1 MLKTLIEGFLLGLS
15 TGTICLATC
24 APIYLPYLIS
34 EDRSL
39 KKSFYKVMEISGGR
53 FLAYLLFGAAAGWL
67 GSIVPNQQRTLFTGI
82 SYILIS
88 IFLVLN
94 VVRTQKAAK
103 CCKVPAW
110 SKFTSSAFV
119 LGIVTGVNFCPS
131 FLIALTKSLDL
142 GGVIGGTLLF
152 MGFFVGTTIFLLPLA
167 FGGMLTAVNKVKIIA
182 RYASILIAIWFIWQ
196 GGHNIYKAW
205 QDSKA
210 AIISPMDLKYSA
222 FIFTTPQDS
231 LYANALSDSLAKV
244 YRGKPIVI
252 KYTVFNP
259 EQVYFSPL
267 YTVLYINAAL
277 WKDEYEKV
285 LDKNN
290 YVIIPTGFSIP
301 QAVNFLKSYDF
312 KVKKEKG
319 FHWSFVERPHKKK

>member
-1 MLKTLIEGFLLGLS
+1 MMLKTLIEGFLLGLS

-24 APIYLPYLIS
+24 APIYLPYLVS

-39 KKSFYKVMEISGGR
+39 KKSFLKVMEISGGR
-53 FLAYLLFGAAAGWL
+53 FFAYLMFGAAAGWL
-67 GSIVPNQQRTLFTGI
+67 GSVMPNQQRTLFTGI
-82 SYILIS
+82 SFILIS

-167 FGGMLTAVNKVKIIA
+167 FGGMLTAIGKVKIAA

-196 GGHNIYKAW
+196 GGININKAW
-205 QDSKA
+205 QDKQA
-210 AIISPMDLKYSA
+210 VVISPVEAKFKA
-222 FIFTTPQDS
+222 FVISSPQDS
-231 LYANALSDSLAKV
+231 LYAQALSDSLCKV
-244 YRGKPIVI
+244 YPAPPKVI
-252 KYTVFNP
+252 IYTVLNP
-259 EQVYFSPL
+259 QALYFAPDL
-267 YTVLYINAAL
+267 TVLYITASL
-277 WKDEYEKV
+277 WKAEYEKD
-285 LDKNN
+285 LAKNN
-290 YVIIPTGFSIP
+290 YVIIPSGFSIP
-301 QAVNFLKSYDF
+301 QAINFLKSYDF
-312 KVKKEKG
+312 KVKKDVG
-319 FHWSFVERPHKKK
+319 FHWSFVPKPAK